1 MAEATGL
8 QQAENVFQSMLSDTP
23 IEKQQQ
29 LEEEVTEEAEI
40 EAEDPEIE
48 AEAEVETEEEE
59 SEEEEQEPEK
69 YYRIKRDGTEY
80 EVTLDEALAGYQRQQ
95 DYTKKTQA
103 IAEDK
108 KQVQAEHEAAKNE
121 RLQYQQNLEHLVQ
134 QQKAQQ
140 PVEPDWDQLYES
152 DPLEWMKQKE
162 NFRSQ
167 KEKNL
172 ELQQEQY
179 RMRQQQDYEQQEQMK
194 THLSQQHQTL
204 VDAIPEWQDQKVMQ
218 QEKAQI
224 RDYAVNTLGYS
235 AEEISQVYDARAVQ
249 ALRHG
254 MIASGLSGKGK
265 VKLKSASPAIRS
277 VTPGSA
283 PEQPRKQTSVHKAK
297 IRLAKT
303 GKMSDA
309 EAVFKQLL

>member
-1 MAEATGL
+1 MAETGL
-8 QQAENVFQSMLSDTP
+8 QQAENVFQSMLSGEPD
-23 IEKQQQ
+23 KQQQ
-29 LEEEVTEEAEI
+29 LEEVPEEVEVEAE
-40 EAEDPEIE
+40 EPEIE
-48 AEAEVETEEEE
+48 SESEEVEAEEEE
-59 SEEEEQEPEK
+59 PEEAEQEPEK
-69 YYRIKRDGTEY
+69 YYRVKRDGIDY

-95 DYTKKTQA
+95 DYTKKTQVV
-103 IAEDK
+103 AEEK
-108 KQVQAEHEAAKNE
+108 KALQAEHEAAKNE

-140 PVEPDWDQLYES
+140 PQEPDWDALYES
-152 DPLEWMKQKE
+152 DPLDWMKQKE

-172 ELQQEQY
+172 ELQQEQF
-179 RMRQQQDYEQQEQMK
+179 RMRQQQEFEQQEQMK
-194 THLSQQHQTL
+194 VHLSQQHQTL
-204 VDAIPEWQDQKVMQ
+204 IDAIPEWQDQKVMQ
-218 QEKAQI
+218 QEKSQI

-283 PEQPRKQTSVHKAK
+283 PDQPRKQTSVHKAK

-303 GKMSDA
+303 GRMSDA